1 LLIQEIQMAAAEAE
15 KVVAPA
21 LPIPNF
27 SDIGKAAND
36 VSIYCWQVTVQ
47 SWMCALML
55 S

>member
-1 LLIQEIQMAAAEAE
+1 LLIHEIKMAAAEAE

-36 VSIYCWQVTVQ
+36 VSKVAGKRQCNHGWVR
-47 SWMCALML
+47 
-55 S
+55 